1 MIKMYLE
8 TYFHNTNVLKDFST
22 SVLYGEDK
30 TDFGGICR
38 PSMFPSNIS
47 ITLLVHGLL
56 NGFVCMTICTTSP
69 L

>member
-1 MIKMYLE
+1 MYLE
-8 TYFHNTNVLKDFST
+8 ICLHNTNVVRDSSA

-30 TDFGGICR
+30 TGFGGICR

-47 ITLLVHGLL
+47 ITLLMHGLL
-56 NGFVCMTICTTSP
+56 NGFVCMTVCTTSP